1 MERNKWIKEIIES
14 GNTLPVLHPDG
25 NAILAGVRQKLYE
38 DTVTVGPKWL
48 WLAAACAALLIALN
62 AGAISSKNQ
71 ESGNNSPDAYGFS
84 INNNLY

>member
-14 GNTLPVLHPDG
+14 GNTLPVLHPDD

-38 DTVTVGPKWL
+38 GTVTVGPKWL

-62 AGAISSKNQ
+62 AGAIDHEKQAAGTST
-71 ESGNNSPDAYGFS
+71 PDTYGFS
-84 INNNLY
+84 TNNNLY